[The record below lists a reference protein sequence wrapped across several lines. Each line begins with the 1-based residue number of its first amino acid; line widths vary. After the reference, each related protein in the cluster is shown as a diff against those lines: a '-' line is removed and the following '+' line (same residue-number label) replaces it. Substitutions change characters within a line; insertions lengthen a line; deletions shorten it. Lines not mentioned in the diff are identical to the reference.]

1 MANASTHP
9 VPRQRYDSFP
19 DSRVLLD
26 VDDIAALSHTTVRM
40 ARRLIAERRL
50 PVVKIG
56 RNVRVW
62 STDLAAYLEANTRP
76 AVGAA

>member
-1 MANASTHP
+1 MSTLADRG
-9 VPRQRYDSFP
+9 PRYRTFP
-19 DSRVLLD
+19 ESRVLLD
-26 VDDIAALSHTTVRM
+26 VEDIAELSHTTVRM
-40 ARRLIAERRL
+40 ARRMIADRRL

-62 STDLAAYLEANTRP
+62 STDLEAYLDANTRP